1 MKPIQVAPL
10 ISPQKMSILK
20 SKSTRFDEE
29 EEEKILKNQGKFK
42 TFLELRKDKK
52 CKFGFLLKKMKLLP
66 KSVNRNAKHAP
77 NRRYQHQSN
86 DSIPELIQQFNQF
99 GRTLL

>member
-10 ISPQKMSILK
+10 ISPQKISILK

-29 EEEKILKNQGKFK
+29 EEKALRNQGKFK

-52 CKFGFLLKKMKLLP
+52 CKSGF
-66 KSVNRNAKHAP
+66 
-77 NRRYQHQSN
+77 
-86 DSIPELIQQFNQF
+86 FF
-99 GRTLL
+99 